1 MRSIHMAGGML
12 TSNLGEARKILH
24 TVDVTQ

>member
-24 TVDVTQ
+24 TVAVT